1 MQILAVVV
9 LYKRLPEQSE
19 TIQSLIQVF
28 ERNPEFKSSL
38 RVLLWDNSPV
48 PATHVSLPFPVD
60 LGHAGGNVGTSG
72 AYNQAMKFA
81 DSIGC
86 PWLLLLDQDTTVSD
100 DLLRGMI
107 AYSEKLKDAQE
118 IAAVVPF
125 VSSHG
130 TLVSPRRLLSFNR
143 VQQIP
148 VTFSGLCKDKAYA
161 VNSATLMRVAAL
173 REVGGYSDEFW
184 LDLSDVYVFQGLHRK
199 GKYMYIAGDLRVE
212 HSIASMDY
220 DKEMSPQRYKNFMA
234 AESAYVDLFL
244 PPLDRL
250 SQLLRLAVRTV
261 RQYRRY
267 ENKIFSRIS
276 WQYLLQRLFLTR
288 ARRLERWRQQLRER
302 DIPAV
307 VDGQMIG

>member
-9 LYKRLPEQSE
+9 LYKQLPEQSE
-19 TIQSLIQVF
+19 TIRSLIQVF
-28 ERNPEFKSSL
+28 ERNPELKNSFRL
-38 RVLLWDNSPV
+38 FLWDNSPV
-48 PATHVSLPFPVD
+48 PVTNVSLPFPVD

-81 DSIGC
+81 ESAAC
-86 PWLLLLDQDTTVSD
+86 PWLFLLDQDTTVSD

-107 AYSEKLKDAQE
+107 GYSEKFKDAQE
-118 IAAVVPF
+118 VAAVVPF

-148 VTFSGLCKDKAYA
+148 LTFSGLCKDKAYA
-161 VNSATLMRVAAL
+161 VNSATLIRVAAL

-184 LDLSDVYVFQGLHRK
+184 LDLSDVYVFQGLHRR
-199 GKYMYIAGDLRVE
+199 GKYMYIAGDLLVE
-212 HSIASMDY
+212 HSIASMNY

-250 SQLLRLAVRTV
+250 SQLLRLSVRTV

-267 ENKIFSRIS
+267 ENKIFSKIT
-276 WQYLLQRLFLTR
+276 WGYFLQRLFLTR

-307 VDGQMIG
+307 IDGQMIG

>member
-9 LYKRLPEQSE
+9 LYKQLPEQSE

-28 ERNPEFKSSL
+28 ERNPELKASFRL
-38 RVLLWDNSPV
+38 FLWDNSPV
-48 PATHVSLPFPVD
+48 PVTNVSLPFSVD

-81 DSIGC
+81 ESAAC
-86 PWLLLLDQDTTVSD
+86 PWLFLLDQDTTVSE

-107 AYSEKLKDAQE
+107 GYSEKFKDVQE
-118 IAAVVPF
+118 VAAVVPF

-148 VTFSGLCKDKAYA
+148 LTFSGLCKDKAYA

-184 LDLSDVYVFQGLHRK
+184 LDLSDVYVFQGLHQR
-199 GKYMYIAGDLRVE
+199 GKYIYIAGDLFVE
-212 HSIASMDY
+212 HSIASMNY

-250 SQLLRLAVRTV
+250 SQLLRLSVRTV
-261 RQYRRY
+261 KQYRRY
-267 ENKIFSRIS
+267 ENKIFSKIT
-276 WQYLLQRLFLTR
+276 WGYFLQRLFLTR
-288 ARRLERWRQQLRER
+288 ECRLERWRKQLKER